1 VGQIASQ
8 GQLRMSF
15 LRWALVTVP
24 LLLFLGFLS
33 GRVSNS
39 GSGNPWFDALIKP
52 DWIPPGWVFGLV
64 WSVLYVMMGIAIAI
78 ILNARGAKGQR
89 AAIGLFIGQLLLNLA
104 WSPTFFAA
112 HKVELALG
120 LIVTI
125 LVLTVATSFAF
136 GRIRSTA
143 AWLLVPY
150 MVWLCLATLLNYQ
163 VMQLN
168 PEASSQKARASEAH
182 IVL

>member
-1 VGQIASQ
+1 
-8 GQLRMSF
+8 MSL

-24 LLLFLGFLS
+24 LTLFLGSLS

-39 GSGNPWFDALIKP
+39 SNGNPWFEALTKP
-52 DWIPPGWVFGLV
+52 DWIPPGWVFGVV
-64 WSVLYVMMGIAIAI
+64 WSVLYVLMGIAIAI

-89 AAIGLFIGQLLLNLA
+89 AAVGLFIGQLTLNLA
-104 WSPTFFAA
+104 WSPTFFGA
-112 HKVELALG
+112 HKVEMALG

-125 LVLTVATSFAF
+125 FLLAVATTFAF

-150 MVWLCLATLLNYQ
+150 MIWLSLATLLNYQ
-163 VMQLN
+163 VMLLN
-168 PEASSQKARASEAH
+168 PDASSRNAEAPRARIA
-182 IVL
+182 L